1 MNTAVNYV
9 VAATEYNESIV
20 TQPTQPVATE
30 PVVTTPQDPG
40 SDFIYGDLDH
50 DGRVDAFDMVLM
62 RQELV
67 NDCLDRSTK
76 RRADL
81 DADGKVTVADAVQLQ
96 SFLLKGGSF
105 SAVTEKRMFAYAVD
119 QTITDGIEES
129 AN

>member
-50 DGRVDAFDMVLM
+50 DGRVDAYDMVLM

-67 NDCLDRSTK
+67 NDRLDRSTK
-76 RRADL
+76 
-81 DADGKVTVADAVQLQ
+81 
-96 SFLLKGGSF
+96 
-105 SAVTEKRMFAYAVD
+105 
-119 QTITDGIEES
+119 
-129 AN
+129 